1 MERAR
6 QSFETNQGIG
16 RIGEAIARAW
26 VDDGTWSI
34 SPPTGNEA
42 HIVDFSVMKM
52 NKSAGALCAKMFF
65 IDAKAKPLTY
75 HFNDTGFNDSNY
87 RDYLSLP
94 GRVFVFFTDYA
105 LGLVYGNF
113 LDVLGDGFV
122 VEATRFQPAIRF
134 WGVERMEIIG
144 ELSPAE
150 CTELRAVSCDRFEYP
165 LSWRHAQS
173 QLGLMYGARR
183 TFTELI
189 TGAYF
194 PTTIVPPNPNRK
206 KRRAWPCI
214 AGGTR

>member
-6 QSFETNQGIG
+6 QSFEANQGIG
-16 RIGEAIARAW
+16 RIGEEKARAW

-42 HIVDFSVMKM
+42 HVVDFSVMKM

-87 RDYLSLP
+87 WDYLTLP

-113 LDVLGDGFV
+113 LDVLGGGAV

-134 WGVERMEIIG
+134 WGVELMEIIG
-144 ELSPAE
+144 ELTEGE
-150 CTELRAVSCDRFEYP
+150 CTALRAVSCDRFEYP

-173 QLGLMYGARR
+173 QLGLLYGTRR

-189 TGAYF
+189 TGKYF
-194 PTTIVPPNPNRK
+194 PTRIVPPNPDRK
-206 KRRAWPCI
+206 IRRVRPCM
-214 AGGTR
+214 AASAR